1 MIFTWRLARC
11 LYRQVETI
19 CKYVIQARAVLYSF
33 RCINFLRAGI
43 PDLVA
48 AHFPQGTTPQF
59 PYHTSFVF
67 LPYLNHTSGKRM
79 HTSKQCVFPALRGNQ
94 HRVLSRN
101 CSQPMDKQGD
111 RSESP
116 TGMLLAPAACSG
128 EQTSA
133 VFLRPPAVMGFAT
146 LHFMQ
151 RTTKGWRAQTKLI
164 KTQKMKKRTR
174 KSSSAESCL
183 DQVMTQEIQPTM
195 DNGKSLA
202 PGRYFIQKF

>member
-1 MIFTWRLARC
+1 MIFIWRLARC

-19 CKYVIQARAVLYSF
+19 CKYVIQARAVLYNF

-43 PDLVA
+43 QDLVA
-48 AHFPQGTTPQF
+48 AHFPKGTTPQF
-59 PYHTSFVF
+59 PYHTSFAF

-79 HTSKQCVFPALRGNQ
+79 HRSKQCVFPALRGNQ

-101 CSQPMDKQGD
+101 CSQPMDKQGY

-128 EQTSA
+128 EQSSA

-146 LHFMQ
+146 LHFM
-151 RTTKGWRAQTKLI
+151 
-164 KTQKMKKRTR
+164 
-174 KSSSAESCL
+174 
-183 DQVMTQEIQPTM
+183 
-195 DNGKSLA
+195 
-202 PGRYFIQKF
+202 